1 MLKKSF
7 NFYLSP
13 EAEKMIGASLDESN
27 SRSRSDFVEKAIRY
41 YAASL
46 SADIH
51 KEVLTRELTNAVK
64 FNIKNS
70 ENHIAATLFKLA
82 GEQATLN
89 LLIADYLIGEL
100 DDNAVRTYRNA
111 GYEIVR
117 KRHGV
122 FSFEDAVDDARAIA
136 ESEDK

>member
-1 MLKKSF
+1 MPKKSY

-13 EAEKMIGASLDESN
+13 EADAMIDSSLVASD
-27 SRSRSDFVEKAIRY
+27 SRSRSDFVEKAIRN

-46 SADIH
+46 SADTH
-51 KEVLTRELTNAVK
+51 KEILTRELTNAVK

-70 ENHIAATLFKLA
+70 ENHIAASLFKLA

-111 GYEIVR
+111 GYDIVR
-117 KRHGV
+117 KRHGI
-122 FSFEDAVDDARAIA
+122 FSFEDAVDDARALA
-136 ESEDK
+136 QSDGD